1 MKEILPCPT
10 AEELEAETQ
19 AHFAKE
25 VAVHGARAQ
34 DLLNRLLGKG
44 IEAAFQAESSYNS
57 FSTEAFGLKIM
68 QRHLTR
74 RGWDLRYTDQSQL
87 RRNKWFDTLNELLA
101 YVENM
106 YFPQKDWGIFDE
118 PNDERLDAIY
128 AAADKLSRRV
138 TIETRPDAGKIKV
151 AVFVIE
157 SDGNKVHHHGVFGK
171 MSEGIASLE
180 AHFNIN

>member
-19 AHFAKE
+19 AYFAKE
-25 VAVHGARAQ
+25 VEEHGERAR

-44 IEAAFQAESSYNS
+44 IEAVFQAESSYNS
-57 FSTEAFGLKIM
+57 GCAEVFGIKIW
-68 QRHLTR
+68 QRQLTR

-87 RRNKWFDTLNELLA
+87 RRNKWFDTLDELLT

-106 YFPQKDWGIFDE
+106 YFPQKDWSIFDM
-118 PNDERLDAIY
+118 PNDERLNAIY
-128 AAADKLSRRV
+128 TAADKLSRRV

-151 AVFVIE
+151 SVFVIE
-157 SDGNKVHHHGVFGK
+157 SGGTKVHYHGVFGK